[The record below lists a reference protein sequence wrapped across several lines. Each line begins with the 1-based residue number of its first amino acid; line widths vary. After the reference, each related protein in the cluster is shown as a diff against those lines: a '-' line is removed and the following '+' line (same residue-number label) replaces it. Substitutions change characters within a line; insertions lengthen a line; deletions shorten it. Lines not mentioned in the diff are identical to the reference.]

1 MSTSTVI
8 ITSTVITAI
17 ATVVIAVLSIAS
29 FRLAKSLQAKSEQH
43 EQEMKDL
50 LNAMVI
56 AQLSAPHG
64 GEAQSKGITRF
75 KQHYKGKTP
84 ILED

>member
-1 MSTSTVI
+1 MINSIVV
-8 ITSTVITAI
+8 TSTVITAI
-17 ATVVIAVLSIAS
+17 ATAVIAVLSVAS
-29 FRLAKSLQAKSEQH
+29 FRLAKSLQGKSDQH

-64 GEAQSKGITRF
+64 GESQSKGMMRF